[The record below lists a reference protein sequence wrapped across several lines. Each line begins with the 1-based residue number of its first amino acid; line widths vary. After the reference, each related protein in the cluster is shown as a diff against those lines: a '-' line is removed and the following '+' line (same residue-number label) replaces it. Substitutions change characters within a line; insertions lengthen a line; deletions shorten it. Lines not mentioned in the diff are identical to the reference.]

1 MSACSDDPTGY
12 LCKIRVLNTSP
23 PPLTIWGK
31 VQSESVQNDQPMS
44 AAAKA
49 REMMATLGAF
59 RTRNAISQT
68 KLEGS
73 GKVRCFDL
81 TIKTCQSANH
91 PIIAKNGRA
100 KKPPVMNL
108 GSSDFDF
115 CGPALPLVETLA
127 AEAHLT

>member
-1 MSACSDDPTGY
+1 MSACSGDPTGY

-31 VQSESVQNDQPMS
+31 VQSESVQHDQPMS

-59 RTRNAISQT
+59 RTPNAISQT

-81 TIKTCQSANH
+81 TIKSCQSANH
-91 PIIAKNGRA
+91 LFSAVQP
-100 KKPPVMNL
+100 L
-108 GSSDFDF
+108 CW
-115 CGPALPLVETLA
+115 CG
-127 AEAHLT
+127 HLRVHGL